1 MSKIHKTMANPKLL
15 FEFIRKWEGGWSD
28 HPADK
33 GGKTNMGITLST
45 WKSCG
50 YDKDNNGDI
59 DADDLK
65 LITPD
70 DVFNVFKKHYWDR
83 WMGDQIHSQ
92 SLANILVDWVWAS
105 GSHGIKIPQRLLQV
119 QCDGIVGKV
128 TLVTLN
134 SVNAQEFFNVLKE
147 ARLQFIDD
155 LCRKNPSQEVF
166 RKGWV
171 NRINDLKFVG

>member
-1 MSKIHKTMANPKLL
+1 MANPKLL

-33 GGKTNMGITLST
+33 GGLTNMGITLST

-50 YDKDNNGDI
+50 YDKDDDGDI

-70 DVFNVFKKHYWDR
+70 DVFNVFKKNYWDR

-92 SLANILVDWVWAS
+92 SLANILIDWVWAS
-105 GSHGIKIPQRLLQV
+105 GSHGIKIPQQLLQV

-128 TLVTLN
+128 TLATLN

-171 NRINDLKFVG
+171 NRINDFKFVG

>member
-1 MSKIHKTMANPKLL
+1 
-15 FEFIRKWEGGWSD
+15 
-28 HPADK
+28 
-33 GGKTNMGITLST
+33 
-45 WKSCG
+45 
-50 YDKDNNGDI
+50 
-59 DADDLK
+59 
-65 LITPD
+65 
-70 DVFNVFKKHYWDR
+70 
-83 WMGDQIHSQ
+83 MGDQIHSQ

-105 GSHGIKIPQRLLQV
+105 GSNGIKIPQRLLQV

-128 TLVTLN
+128 TLATLN

-166 RKGWV
+166 RKGLV